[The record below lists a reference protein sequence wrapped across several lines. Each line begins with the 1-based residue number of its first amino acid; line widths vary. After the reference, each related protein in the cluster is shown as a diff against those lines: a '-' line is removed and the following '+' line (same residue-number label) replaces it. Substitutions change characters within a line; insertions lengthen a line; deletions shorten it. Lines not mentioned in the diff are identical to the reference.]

1 MWEILSLQTKDFMQL
16 YIRFLVMLFNE
27 RAEKLDEVLIQEM
40 KPPKWKTKD
49 MTKMALCV
57 AILCATSFFVVPLPF
72 TPIVISFHTIAVNI
86 IGLILT
92 PMQAGITV
100 LIYLLMGLV
109 GLPVFSA
116 GTAGPGKLF
125 GPTGGFYFGFLF
137 AVIAISVL
145 RGKKISM
152 KRYVLVSIVAGIPIQ
167 HACAILGMCIH
178 NGGNVMAAFA
188 TVSLPF
194 IVGDIIK
201 CVMSSMVGVSLN
213 KVL

>member
-1 MWEILSLQTKDFMQL
+1 MFFE
-16 YIRFLVMLFNE
+16 E
-27 RAEKLDEVLIQEM
+27 RAEKLEEVLIQEL
-40 KPPKWKTKD
+40 KPPKWKTRD

-57 AILCATSFFVVPLPF
+57 AILCVTSFLVVPLPF
-72 TPIVISFHTIAVNI
+72 TPVVISLHTIAVNI

-137 AVIAISVL
+137 AVIGISLL

-152 KRYVLVSIVAGIPIQ
+152 RRYVIVSILVGIPIQ
-167 HACAILGMCIH
+167 HVCAVLGMCIH
-178 NGGNVMAAFA
+178 NGGNVAAAFA

-194 IVGDIIK
+194 ILGDIVK
-201 CVMSSMVGVSLN
+201 CFMSSMVGVSLN
-213 KVL
+213 KIIV

>member
-1 MWEILSLQTKDFMQL
+1 
-16 YIRFLVMLFNE
+16 
-27 RAEKLDEVLIQEM
+27 
-40 KPPKWKTKD
+40 
-49 MTKMALCV
+49 MALCV
-57 AILCATSFFVVPLPF
+57 AILCVTAFLVVPLPF
-72 TPIVISFHTIAVNI
+72 TPIVISLHTIAVNLI
-86 IGLILT
+86 ALILS
-92 PMQAGITV
+92 PIQAGITV

-137 AVIAISVL
+137 AVIAISLL

-152 KRYVLVSIVAGIPIQ
+152 KRYAIVSIAIGIPIQ
-167 HACAILGMCIH
+167 HMCAIVGMCIH
-178 NGGNVMAAFA
+178 NGGNVIAAFA

-194 IVGDIIK
+194 IIGDIIK
-201 CVMSSMVGVSLN
+201 CLMSSMVGVSLN

>member
-1 MWEILSLQTKDFMQL
+1 
-16 YIRFLVMLFNE
+16 
-27 RAEKLDEVLIQEM
+27 M
-40 KPPKWKTKD
+40 KSSKWKTKD

-57 AILCATSFFVVPLPF
+57 AILCVTSFLVVPLPF
-72 TPIVISFHTIAVNI
+72 TPIVISLHTIAVNI

-92 PMQAGITV
+92 PMQAGLTV
-100 LIYLLMGLV
+100 FIYLLMGLV

-137 AVIAISVL
+137 AVIAISLL
-145 RGKKISM
+145 RGKKSSM
-152 KRYVLVSIVAGIPIQ
+152 KRYAIVSIAVGIPIQ
-167 HACAILGMCIH
+167 HLCAIVGMCIH
-178 NGGNVMAAFA
+178 NGGNVAAAFA

-194 IVGDIIK
+194 IIGDIIK
-201 CVMSSMVGVSLN
+201 CLMSSMVGVSLN

>member
-1 MWEILSLQTKDFMQL
+1 
-16 YIRFLVMLFNE
+16 MLFRE

-49 MTKMALCV
+49 ITKMALCV
-57 AILCATSFFVVPLPF
+57 AILCVTSFLVVPLPF
-72 TPIVISFHTIAVNI
+72 TPVVISFHTIAVNI

-92 PMQAGITV
+92 PMQAGVTI
-100 LIYLLMGLV
+100 LLYLLMGLI

-137 AVIAISVL
+137 AVIAISLL
-145 RGKKISM
+145 RGKKISI
-152 KRYVLVSIVAGIPIQ
+152 KRYATVSILVGIPIQ
-167 HACAILGMCIH
+167 HVCAILGMCIH
-178 NGGNVMAAFA
+178 NGGNVAAAFA

-194 IVGDIIK
+194 IIGDIIK
-201 CVMSSMVGVSLN
+201 CMMASVVGVSLN
-213 KVL
+213 KVIV

>member
-1 MWEILSLQTKDFMQL
+1 MFLS
-16 YIRFLVMLFNE
+16 E
-27 RAEKLDEVLIQEM
+27 RAEKLEEALIQEL

-57 AILCATSFFVVPLPF
+57 AILCVTAFLVVPLPF
-72 TPIVISFHTIAVNI
+72 TPIVISLHTVAVNI
-86 IGLILT
+86 IGLILS
-92 PMQAGITV
+92 PIQAGITV

-137 AVIAISVL
+137 AVILISL
-145 RGKKISM
+145 FRGKKISM
-152 KRYVLVSIVAGIPIQ
+152 KRYAIVSIAIGIPIQ
-167 HACAILGMCIH
+167 HMCAIVGMCIH

-194 IVGDIIK
+194 IIGDIIK

-213 KVL
+213 RVL

>member
-1 MWEILSLQTKDFMQL
+1 MFFS
-16 YIRFLVMLFNE
+16 E
-27 RAEKLDEVLIQEM
+27 RAERLDEILIQEM
-40 KPPKWKTKD
+40 KPPKWTTRD

-57 AILCATSFFVVPLPF
+57 AILCVTSFLVVPLPF
-72 TPIVISFHTIAVNI
+72 TPIVISLHTIAVNI
-86 IGLILT
+86 IGLILS
-92 PMQAGITV
+92 PVQAGVTV
-100 LIYLLMGLV
+100 LIYLLMGLI

-137 AVIAISVL
+137 AVLAISML

-152 KRYVLVSIVAGIPIQ
+152 KRYLMVSIAVGIPIQ
-167 HACAILGMCIH
+167 HACAIIGMCIH
-178 NGGNVMAAFA
+178 NEGNVALAFA

-194 IVGDIIK
+194 ILGDIIK
-201 CVMSSMVGVSLN
+201 CLMSSMVGVSLN

>member
-1 MWEILSLQTKDFMQL
+1 MFFSEKA
-16 YIRFLVMLFNE
+16 E
-27 RAEKLDEVLIQEM
+27 RLDEILIQEM
-40 KPPKWKTKD
+40 KPPKWTTRD

-57 AILCATSFFVVPLPF
+57 AILCVTSFLVVPLPF
-72 TPIVISFHTIAVNI
+72 TPIVISLHTIAVNI
-86 IGLILT
+86 IGLILS
-92 PMQAGITV
+92 PVQAGVTV
-100 LIYLLMGLV
+100 LIYLLMGLI

-137 AVIAISVL
+137 AVLAISML

-152 KRYVLVSIVAGIPIQ
+152 KRYLIVSIAVGIPIQ
-167 HACAILGMCIH
+167 HACAIISMCIH
-178 NGGNVMAAFA
+178 NEGNVAVAFA

-194 IVGDIIK
+194 IIGDIIK
-201 CVMSSMVGVSLN
+201 CVMSSIVGVSLN

>member
-1 MWEILSLQTKDFMQL
+1 M
-16 YIRFLVMLFNE
+16 FLTE
-27 RAEKLDEVLIQEM
+27 RIKKLDEILLQEM
-40 KPPKWKTKD
+40 KPPKWKTRD

-57 AILCATSFFVVPLPF
+57 AILCVTSFLVIPLPF
-72 TPIVISFHTIAVNI
+72 TPIVISLHTIAVNLI
-86 IGLILT
+86 ALILS
-92 PMQAGITV
+92 PIQAGITV

-137 AVIAISVL
+137 AVIAISLL

-152 KRYVLVSIVAGIPIQ
+152 KRYAIVSIAIGIPIQ
-167 HACAILGMCIH
+167 HLCAIVGMCIH
-178 NGGNVMAAFA
+178 NGGNVAAAFA

-194 IVGDIIK
+194 IIGDIIK
-201 CVMSSMVGVSLN
+201 CLMSSMVGVSLN

>member
-1 MWEILSLQTKDFMQL
+1 
-16 YIRFLVMLFNE
+16 MLFNE

-137 AVIAISVL
+137 NF
-145 RGKKISM
+145 R
-152 KRYVLVSIVAGIPIQ
+152 R
-167 HACAILGMCIH
+167 
-178 NGGNVMAAFA
+178 
-188 TVSLPF
+188 
-194 IVGDIIK
+194 
-201 CVMSSMVGVSLN
+201 
-213 KVL
+213 

>member
-1 MWEILSLQTKDFMQL
+1 M
-16 YIRFLVMLFNE
+16 FLE
-27 RAEKLDEVLIQEM
+27 AKSEKLDEVLIQQM

-57 AILCATSFFVVPLPF
+57 AILCVTSFLVIPLPF
-72 TPIVISFHTIAVNI
+72 TPVVISLHTIAVNM

-92 PMQAGITV
+92 PLQAGATIFM
-100 LIYLLMGLV
+100 YLLMGLV

-137 AVIAISVL
+137 AAIAISLL
-145 RGKKISM
+145 RGKKCSM
-152 KRYVLVSIVAGIPIQ
+152 KRYAFVSIAVGIPIQ
-167 HACAILGMCIH
+167 HICAIIGMYIH
-178 NGGNVMAAFA
+178 NGGNVVAAVA

-194 IVGDIIK
+194 IVGDILKAI
-201 CVMSSMVGVSLN
+201 VSSMVGVSLN
-213 KVL
+213 KIL

>member
-1 MWEILSLQTKDFMQL
+1 M
-16 YIRFLVMLFNE
+16 FLNE
-27 RAEKLDEVLIQEM
+27 TAEKLDETLIQEM
-40 KPPKWKTKD
+40 KPPKWKTRD

-57 AILCATSFFVVPLPF
+57 AILCVTSFLVVPLPF
-72 TPIVISFHTIAVNI
+72 TPIVISLHTIAVNI
-86 IGLILT
+86 IGLILS
-92 PMQAGITV
+92 PMRAGMTV

-137 AVIAISVL
+137 AVIAISLL

-152 KRYVLVSIVAGIPIQ
+152 KRYMLVSIAVGIPIQ
-167 HACAILGMCIH
+167 HACAILGMCMH
-178 NGGNVMAAFA
+178 NGGNVAAAFA

-194 IVGDIIK
+194 LIGDVIK
-201 CVMSSMVGVSLN
+201 CLMSSVVGVSLN
-213 KVL
+213 KVIK

>member
-1 MWEILSLQTKDFMQL
+1 MFFS
-16 YIRFLVMLFNE
+16 E
-27 RAEKLDEVLIQEM
+27 RIEKLDELLLQEM
-40 KPPKWKTKD
+40 KPPKWKTRD

-57 AILCATSFFVVPLPF
+57 AILCVTSFLVIPLPF
-72 TPIVISFHTIAVNI
+72 TPIVISLHTIAVNI
-86 IGLILT
+86 IGLILS

-137 AVIAISVL
+137 AVIAISLL

-152 KRYVLVSIVAGIPIQ
+152 KRYAIVSIVIGIPIQ
-167 HACAILGMCIH
+167 HMCAIVGMSIH
-178 NGGNVMAAFA
+178 NGGNVAAAFA

-194 IVGDIIK
+194 IIGDIIK
-201 CVMSSMVGVSLN
+201 CLMSSMVGVSLN
-213 KVL
+213 KAIK

>member
-1 MWEILSLQTKDFMQL
+1 MFFS
-16 YIRFLVMLFNE
+16 E
-27 RAEKLDEVLIQEM
+27 RIEKLDELLLQEM
-40 KPPKWKTKD
+40 KPPKWKTRD

-57 AILCATSFFVVPLPF
+57 AILCVTSFFVIPLPF
-72 TPIVISFHTIAVNI
+72 TPIVISLHTIAVNI
-86 IGLILT
+86 IGLILS

-137 AVIAISVL
+137 AVIAISIL

-152 KRYVLVSIVAGIPIQ
+152 KRYAIVSIAIGIPIQ
-167 HACAILGMCIH
+167 HMCAIVGMSIH
-178 NGGNVMAAFA
+178 NGGSVATAFA

-194 IVGDIIK
+194 IIGDIIK
-201 CVMSSMVGVSLN
+201 CLMSSMVGVSLN

>member
-1 MWEILSLQTKDFMQL
+1 MFFD
-16 YIRFLVMLFNE
+16 E
-27 RAEKLDEVLIQEM
+27 RVEKLEEVLIQEM
-40 KPPKWKTKD
+40 KPPKYNTKD

-57 AILCATSFFVVPLPF
+57 AILCVTSFLVVPLPF
-72 TPIVISFHTIAVNI
+72 TPIVISLHTIAVNI

-137 AVIAISVL
+137 AVIAISFF
-145 RGKKISM
+145 RGKRVSL
-152 KRYVLVSIVAGIPIQ
+152 KRYLVVSIAVGMPIQ
-167 HACAILGMCIH
+167 HICAMIGMCMH
-178 NGGNVMAAFA
+178 NNGNIAAAFV

-194 IVGDIIK
+194 IIGDIVK

>member
-1 MWEILSLQTKDFMQL
+1 MFFID
-16 YIRFLVMLFNE
+16 
-27 RAEKLDEVLIQEM
+27 RAKKLDEALIQEM
-40 KPPKWKTKD
+40 RPLKWKTKD

-57 AILCATSFFVVPLPF
+57 AILCVTSFLVVPLPF
-72 TPIVISFHTIAVNI
+72 TPIVFSLHTIAVNI
-86 IGLILT
+86 IGLILS

-137 AVIAISVL
+137 AVIAISLL

-152 KRYVLVSIVAGIPIQ
+152 KRYAIVSIVIGIPIQ
-167 HACAILGMCIH
+167 HMCAIVGMSIH
-178 NGGNVMAAFA
+178 NGGNVAAAFA

-194 IVGDIIK
+194 IIGDIIK
-201 CVMSSMVGVSLN
+201 CLMSSMVGVSLN
-213 KVL
+213 KAIK

>member
-1 MWEILSLQTKDFMQL
+1 MFFS
-16 YIRFLVMLFNE
+16 E

-57 AILCATSFFVVPLPF
+57 AILCVTSFLVVPLPF
-72 TPIVISFHTIAVNI
+72 TPIVISLHTVAVNI
-86 IGLILT
+86 IGLIL
-92 PMQAGITV
+92 PPIQAGITV
-100 LIYLLMGLV
+100 LIYLLMGVV

-137 AVIAISVL
+137 AVIAISLL

-152 KRYVLVSIVAGIPIQ
+152 KRYLVVSLIVGIPIQ
-167 HACAILGMCIH
+167 HACAILGMCMY
-178 NGGNVMAAFA
+178 NEGNIAVAFA

-194 IVGDIIK
+194 IVGDIVK
-201 CVMSSMVGVSLN
+201 CVISSMVGVALN
-213 KVL
+213 RVL